1 MSSCA
6 ACAEHPRLTFRR
18 GKALDGRD
26 KHGHDGD
33 KQTAWEG
40 TTMGLLDGKVAL
52 ITGAGGG
59 LGEAY
64 AQLFAREG
72 AAVVVNDLGGPRDG
86 SGADVSMA
94 QKVVNAIKAEG
105 GRAVANGADISTLAG
120 GQSVFDDAIKNFG
133 RADILVNNAG
143 ILLDQTFAKATE
155 AAWDR
160 VLKVH
165 LKGTFCCT
173 QPVFKWMRENGG
185 GVIVNTSSTSG
196 LIGNFGQTNYGAAK
210 GGLWGLSNVLAIE
223 GRKYNIRIWTLAP
236 GALTRMTADLP
247 RYKENPGAALGPD
260 GIAPAVLYMVSELS
274 GDQTGKVLGVSGP
287 RGVREMRMM
296 EMEGW
301 KPPHTGWKAQD
312 IVDHAKDIFFSEEQ
326 IKMGARRF

>member
-1 MSSCA
+1 
-6 ACAEHPRLTFRR
+6 
-18 GKALDGRD
+18 
-26 KHGHDGD
+26 
-33 KQTAWEG
+33 
-40 TTMGLLDGKVAL
+40 MGLLDGKVAI

-64 AQLFAREG
+64 AKLFAREG

-86 SGADVSMA
+86 SGGDQTMA
-94 QKVVNAIKAEG
+94 QKVVEAIKAAG

-143 ILLDQTFAKATE
+143 ILLDETFAKAKE
-155 AAWDR
+155 ANWDK
-160 VLKVH
+160 VIKVH

-173 QPVFKWMRENGG
+173 QPVFRWMRENGG
-185 GVIVNTSSTSG
+185 GVIVNTASTSG
-196 LIGNFGQTNYGAAK
+196 LIGNFGQSNYGAAK
-210 GGLWGLSNVLAIE
+210 GGIWGLSNVLAIE
-223 GRKYNIRIWTLAP
+223 GRKYNSRIWTIVP

-247 RYKENPGAALGPD
+247 RSIENPGAALGPD
-260 GIAPAVLYMVSELS
+260 GIAPAVLYMVSDLS
-274 GDQTGKVLGVSGP
+274 GDQTGKALGVSGP
-287 RGVREMRMM
+287 RGVREMKMM
-296 EMEGW
+296 EKHGW

-312 IVDHAKDIFFSEEQ
+312 VVEHAHEIFFSEEE

>member
-1 MSSCA
+1 
-6 ACAEHPRLTFRR
+6 
-18 GKALDGRD
+18 
-26 KHGHDGD
+26 
-33 KQTAWEG
+33 
-40 TTMGLLDGKVAL
+40 MGLLDGKVAL

-64 AQLFAREG
+64 ARLFAREG

-86 SGADVSMA
+86 SGADKSMA
-94 QKVVNAIKAEG
+94 EKVVDAIKAEG
-105 GRAVANGADISTLAG
+105 GRAAANGADISTIEG
-120 GQSVFDDAIKNFG
+120 GQSLFNDAIKNFG

-143 ILLDQTFAKATE
+143 ILRDQTFAKATE
-155 AAWDR
+155 ADWDK

-165 LKGTFCCT
+165 LKGTFCAT
-173 QPVFKWMRENGG
+173 LPVFKWMRDNGG

-210 GGLWGLSNVLAIE
+210 GGIWGLSNVLAIE

-301 KPPHTGWKAQD
+301 TPPFTGWKAQD
-312 IVDHAKDIFFSEEQ
+312 IVTHAKDIFFSEEE
-326 IKMGARRF
+326 IKKSARRFK